1 MTRRIVTRSFPSPML
16 LGSVGFLTLVFA
28 TPQAA
33 AQVAGGAAAGQETVE
48 EIIVTGSRIRRS
60 VADTV
65 APITLVGGEVFGER
79 GYVSAAEA
87 LNEVTS
93 INPQLNQAAGD
104 GSSSGPGQQF
114 PELFGLGTGR
124 TLSLV
129 NGRRFV
135 TSSNGLGDAQ
145 VDANI
150 IPTGLIDRIEIVQAG
165 AAAVYGSDAIAGV
178 VNYILKDDFEGLEFD
193 AQYGQSKY
201 DDYEQENFRLTY
213 GLNFADGRGNFAV
226 NAEYSSTPSL
236 AFRDRPLT
244 NLARVTWANPDD
256 TGPNDGIPSRMEV
269 FDTRFYAF
277 NGDGVI
283 FTIPAPVPLPPCG
296 FDYCFLRAGG
306 EPTTFDSSGNVV
318 PYDPGS
324 IFFPPPF
331 AEGGDGF
338 RYSELAG
345 LRTAVDRVAANVIGH
360 YDLSE
365 RLTLRAELLYA
376 ETEGD
381 EVPQGYPRTVLSPAA
396 GPNGAIMFFASNP
409 FLSPQALAD
418 LTAAS
423 PAFAGGGPLWLSR
436 HFYYDLLPSNVATTT
451 TDTTRMLLGLE
462 GEFGSDAR
470 EFYWTFSG
478 SFGRVDGENRGWEV
492 HNALF
497 GNAIF
502 AVPDGAGGAACLIN
516 VDGDPSNDDPACAPV
531 NPFGQGNISDA
542 ARNYTTVLAG
552 TDFRNEQIDIL
563 ATLGTSLFSLP
574 AGDVQAVFAY
584 EHRDESVDF
593 VPLPANQQGLF
604 GTGAPEVPQS
614 GDYDTNELSVEILVP
629 LIGGDKTFAMAKG
642 LEFSGTYR
650 YVDNSLAGTE
660 DVWSAGLNWKVVDD
674 LILRASRSRNFRAP
688 TLTQLVAP
696 TSVSITQAGDDPC
709 DSDRIDS
716 GPNPAVRRQNC
727 QAEWDANPQYGPL
740 DAFQSPSENFAVAEV
755 TSGGNPDLRN
765 EVADTTTYGF
775 ILQPRFA
782 PGLTL
787 SVDRVEIDLT
797 DGLSAFTPEDFAAT
811 CYDNSPQPADAC
823 STFRRLEADDGTNP
837 AGTIIEALSTTFNA
851 GIIEYKG
858 YYYYLNYD
866 LPLADWLGGNPGEL
880 SLSVESTHSSLLTT
894 SVTGATFERTD
905 NTVAQPDWVTRFN
918 AHYSRGPLRLTYQ
931 LYHLSAVL
939 ASSDATIENNPNPFI
954 DSNMTHSI
962 SGQYDIGNFTIRAG
976 VINLTDEEPSY
987 PNFVHG
993 DILGRRYFVGV
1004 SANLF

>member
-1 MTRRIVTRSFPSPML
+1 MTRLNVTR
-16 LGSVGFLTLVFA
+16 TLVSTIACAGAGMLMLAFA
-28 TPQAA
+28 AQPAA
-33 AQVAGGAAAGQETVE
+33 AQDSGANQQGIE

-60 VADTV
+60 VADSI
-65 APITLVGGEVFGER
+65 APITTLGGEAFGER
-79 GYVSAAEA
+79 GYISAAEA

-104 GSSSGPGQQF
+104 GTSSGPGQQF

-129 NGRRFV
+129 NSRRFV

-145 VDANI
+145 VDSNI

-178 VNYILKDDFEGLEFD
+178 INYILKDDFEGLELD
-193 AQYGQSKY
+193 AQYGQSSY

-213 GLNFADGRGNFAV
+213 GLNFADGRGNVAV

-236 AFRDRPLT
+236 AFSDRPLT

-256 TGPNDGIPSRMEV
+256 TGPNDGIPSLMEV

-296 FDYCFLRAGG
+296 FDYCFLRING

-318 PYDPGS
+318 AYDPGS

-345 LRTAVDRVAANVIGH
+345 LRTAVDRVAVNAISR
-360 YDLSE
+360 YDISD
-365 RLTLRAELLYA
+365 RLTFRAELLYA

-381 EVPQGYPRTVLSPAA
+381 EVPQGFPRTVLSPA
-396 GPNGAIMFFASNP
+396 PNDAIIFFANNP
-409 FLSPQALAD
+409 FLTPEALAA
-418 LTAAS
+418 LTVAS
-423 PAFAGGGPLWLSR
+423 PAFAGGAPLFLSR

-451 TDTTRMLLGLE
+451 TSTSRLALGLE
-462 GEFGSDAR
+462 GDFDTGAR
-470 EFYWTFSG
+470 DFYWTLSG

-492 HNALF
+492 HNTNF
-497 GNAIF
+497 QNAVF
-502 AVPDGAGGAACLIN
+502 LPLPDGAGGAVCFIN
-516 VDGDPSNDDPACAPV
+516 VDGDPTNDDPTCAPV
-531 NPFGQGNISDA
+531 NPFGQGNVSDA
-542 ARNYTTVLAG
+542 ARNYTTVMAG
-552 TDFRNEQIDIL
+552 TDYRNEQIDIL
-563 ATLGTSLFSLP
+563 ATIGTSLFSLP
-574 AGDVQAVFAY
+574 AGDVEAVFAY
-584 EHRDESVDF
+584 ERRDEQVDF
-593 VPLPANQQGLF
+593 IPLPANQQGLF
-604 GTGAPEVPQS
+604 GTGAPELPQS
-614 GDYDTNELSVEILVP
+614 GDYDTNEFSVEVLVP
-629 LIGGDKTFAMAKG
+629 LIGGDKTFAMTKG

-650 YVDNSLAGTE
+650 YVDNSIAGSE
-660 DVWSAGLNWKVVDD
+660 DVWSAGLNWRVVDD
-674 LILRASRSRNFRAP
+674 LILRVSQSRNFRAP

-709 DSDRIDS
+709 DADRINS
-716 GPNPAVRRQNC
+716 GPNPSVRRSNC
-727 QAEWDANPQYGPL
+727 EAEWAANPQYGPL
-740 DAFQSPSENFAVAEV
+740 DTFQSGSENFAVAEV
-755 TSGGNPDLRN
+755 TSGGNPNLRN
-765 EVADTTTYGF
+765 EVSDTTTYGL

-782 PGLTL
+782 PGLTF
-787 SVDRVEIDLT
+787 SVDRIEIELT

-811 CYDNSPQPADAC
+811 CYDNTPQPADAC
-823 STFRRLEADDGTNP
+823 STFTRLAADDGTNP

-866 LPLADWLGGNPGEL
+866 LPMSDWFGGGNPGEL
-880 SLSVESTHSSLLTT
+880 SFSIEATNTALLTT
-894 SVTGATFERTD
+894 SVTGSTFERTD
-905 NTVAQPDWVTRFN
+905 NTVAQPDWVTKFN

-931 LYHLSAVL
+931 LYNLSAVL
-939 ASSDATIENNPNPFI
+939 AASDATVENNPNPFI

-1004 SANLF
+1004 TANLF